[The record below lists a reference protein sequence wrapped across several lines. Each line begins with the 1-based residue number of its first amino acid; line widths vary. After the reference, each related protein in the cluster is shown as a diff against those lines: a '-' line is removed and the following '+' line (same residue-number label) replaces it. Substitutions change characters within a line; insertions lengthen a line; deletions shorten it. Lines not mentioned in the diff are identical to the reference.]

1 MKRFLQFIPAFL
13 SALLLWA
20 VFPPMGE
27 VCAVAFALT
36 PLLVLSRLSS
46 ERKSAAM
53 WFLGGFLFWF
63 GTLSWMP
70 AISKNNGPLPLV
82 ILGWTGL
89 AAICSAYFAVFG
101 WLNARA

>member
-1 MKRFLQFIPAFL
+1 MLKKETVLMMGAAAL

-70 AISKNNGPLPLV
+70 AISKNKSIKLRTRESFYPMSIVVRGEV
-82 ILGWTGL
+82 
-89 AAICSAYFAVFG
+89 
-101 WLNARA
+101 